1 MWFEYLPSRE
11 EIPAICIRRRVS
23 RDALSLSGQ
32 LKLHA
37 LLQPILD
44 PLTRRTALTEKV
56 FKDNI
61 LFGVPQMPKKSN
73 KSILI
78 QQQGFLQ
85 GREN

>member
-1 MWFEYLPSRE
+1 
-11 EIPAICIRRRVS
+11 
-23 RDALSLSGQ
+23 LSLSGQ

-44 PLTRRTALTEKV
+44 ALTRRTALTEKV
-56 FKDNI
+56 LKDNI
-61 LFGVPQMPKKSN
+61 LFGVPQMRKKSN
-73 KSILI
+73 QSILI

>member
-1 MWFEYLPSRE
+1 MWFEYLRSKE
-11 EIPAICIRRRVS
+11 EIPAICIRRGLS
-23 RDALSLSGQ
+23 GDALSLSSQ

-44 PLTRRTALTEKV
+44 ALTRRTALTEKV
-56 FKDNI
+56 LKDNI

-78 QQQGFLQ
+78 QQQGFL
-85 GREN
+85 

>member
-1 MWFEYLPSRE
+1 
-11 EIPAICIRRRVS
+11 
-23 RDALSLSGQ
+23 LSLSGQ

-44 PLTRRTALTEKV
+44 ALTRRTALTEKV
-56 FKDNI
+56 LKDNI

-73 KSILI
+73 QSILI